1 MTFSYIYLHALYS
14 EEEESR
20 KKFSDELKFFEE
32 HLIEGHI
39 SVDKQGVFSYNFK
52 SEQGRV
58 PMYLASSMIN
68 EVAPL
73 VLAITSHGYF
83 QRLIIDEIE
92 ASLHPQ
98 KQLELVRF
106 LNRLNN
112 KGMQLIVSTHS
123 DTFVSKLNN
132 LYILAEATK
141 IHGDDILKQFNLQ
154 KEDLIMP
161 ENLFVYE
168 FTKQKNDKFV
178 VKEIV
183 AKEKLGYQFDLFTE
197 SAIHLY
203 DEAMRLGDIQ

>member
-1 MTFSYIYLHALYS
+1 LQTYS
-14 EEEESR
+14 EQENR
-20 KKFSDELKFFEE
+20 KATFSDELRFFEE

-39 SVDKQGVFSYNFK
+39 SVDKQGVFSYDSK
-52 SEQGRV
+52 SRNSKV

-73 VLAITSHGYF
+73 VLAITSQRAYN
-83 QRLIIDEIE
+83 RLIIDEVE

-112 KGMQLIVSTHS
+112 RGIQLIISTHS

-141 IHGDDILKQFNLQ
+141 EYGDEILEKFNLE
-154 KEDLIMP
+154 KEDLISP
-161 ENLFVYE
+161 ERLSVYE
-168 FTKQKNDKFV
+168 FVNKPNRKSV
-178 VKEIV
+178 VKEIT
-183 AKEKLGYQFDLFTE
+183 ANKKTGYQFDLFTE
-197 SAIHLY
+197 SAMHLY
-203 DEAMRLGDIQ
+203 DEATQLGEMK